1 MALEDGVQA
10 LIDQASLEM
19 AQSRFAKAAQDAGYP
34 AVEVTDTPT
43 FTAVLRDIATRT
55 VADADA
61 NADVKRA
68 DAVSNA
74 ADCGAGAK
82 VLLLEGTVR
91 RLVRQRHVP
100 YSGDHAYLGDFTTA
114 FYADA
119 FRETLLVS
127 PRAESRR
134 GGVRY
139 PPLTFDGARVG
150 WLHERVGVL
159 VAFPLSGADHHRR
172 TPRG

>member
-61 NADVKRA
+61 NADVGDPLIKDRA
-68 DAVSNA
+68 PSWSEQARSAVAKLAAANDDSVTVDAVKQSLKDGLQYITEKADWDA
-74 ADCGAGAK
+74 ATEWIAAELSRLVDAGVIRRTDPTTDSGA
-82 VLLLEGTVR
+82 VEFIVTDMTEGT
-91 RLVRQRHVP
+91 
-100 YSGDHAYLGDFTTA
+100 
-114 FYADA
+114 
-119 FRETLLVS
+119 
-127 PRAESRR
+127 
-134 GGVRY
+134 
-139 PPLTFDGARVG
+139 
-150 WLHERVGVL
+150 
-159 VAFPLSGADHHRR
+159 
-172 TPRG
+172 TPA